1 MAWEAPQ
8 ACYHISMQFS
18 NLQFGHRGAR
28 GREERKDSNDRNLES
43 SGIRL
48 ISVIQ
53 LLGIPREALS
63 VLGRIRI
70 GFGETPLVL

>member
-18 NLQFGHRGAR
+18 NLPFGHRGAR
-28 GREERKDSNDRNLES
+28 GGEERKDSNDRNLES
-43 SGIRL
+43 NGIRL

-70 GFGETPLVL
+70 GLGETPFVL

>member
-1 MAWEAPQ
+1 
-8 ACYHISMQFS
+8 MQFS
-18 NLQFGHRGAR
+18 NLLFGHRGAR
-28 GREERKDSNDRNLES
+28 GGEERKDSNDRNLES
-43 SGIRL
+43 NGIRL

-70 GFGETPLVL
+70 GLGETPFVL